1 MELDSKSLVG
11 KWIAIT
17 RPVHQS
23 QHINN
28 MLQQAGANVVLF
40 PLLEIVPLGNSALQ
54 NIQAYDVLVFV
65 SPNAVQQAVKW
76 LNVADVENMK
86 IAAVGRKTAGL
97 LIKNGITPDICPSHY
112 FNSEALLAMPEMQ
125 ADTIKGQRVAII
137 RGEGG
142 RNLLRNTLRE
152 RGASVTDINI
162 YQRRCPQ
169 KNATL
174 LKQHWQRGELDI
186 IMLTSAS
193 SVANLFKL
201 VDFDKGKGGWLNQIN
216 LLLGSERMQQA
227 LPKDFKGRVLIAD
240 DPGDETLIKRLT
252 HG

>member
-1 MELDSKSLVG
+1 MGLGSKSLVG

-17 RPVHQS
+17 RPAHQS
-23 QHINN
+23 QPIEKT
-28 MLQQAGANVVLF
+28 LRQAGANVILF
-40 PLLEIVPLGNSALQ
+40 PLLEIVALENPGLQ
-54 NIQAYDVLVFV
+54 NIQSYDLLVFV
-65 SPNAVQQAVKW
+65 SPNAVQQALKW
-76 LNVADVENMK
+76 LSTADVNNIK
-86 IAAVGRKTAGL
+86 IAAVGKKTAGL
-97 LIKNGITPDICPSHY
+97 LEKNGITPDIYPSHY

-125 ADTIKGQRVAII
+125 AGVIKGQRIAII

-142 RNLLRNTLRE
+142 RNLLRDTLRV
-152 RGASVTDINI
+152 RGASVDNINI
-162 YQRRCPQ
+162 YRRRCPQ
-169 KNATL
+169 KNANF

-201 VDFDKGKGGWLNQIN
+201 ADFAKDNWLNQLT

-227 LPKDFKGRVLIAD
+227 LPKNFKGRVLVAD
-240 DPGDETLIKRLT
+240 DPGDEKLIKRLT